1 MQTPCSA
8 TGGRRGGV
16 PSRTIGVGTAA
27 AALLLGLI
35 CTSPAW
41 AQAPTA
47 LPRPGMAQPQTP
59 TESQTATPEPR
70 GQPASPS
77 TPANALQAIQPE
89 NIATDMALES
99 ACVVLRSTAIEG
111 EQAVT
116 MHNGCDHPVTALG
129 CFRVLRPGGNIQ
141 KPGWYCVLAP
151 SFKRRDPITL
161 SRGAIYHPGFKRA
174 GCATTAEQC
183 TAHMQR
189 IAFNVHQSQVD
200 PDKFDQVLR

>member
-1 MQTPCSA
+1 MQKTWFE
-8 TGGRRGGV
+8 GGLGRDRAPRSNGAGV
-16 PSRTIGVGTAA
+16 TVAIV
-27 AALLLGLI
+27 LLGLLVA
-35 CTSPAW
+35 SVAS
-41 AQAPTA
+41 AQAPTS
-47 LPRPGMAQPQTP
+47 LPRPGVAQPQTP
-59 TESQTATPEPR
+59 SEPQAATPEPR
-70 GQPASPS
+70 GQPVDPS
-77 TPANALQAIQPE
+77 APANALQAIQPE
-89 NIATDMALES
+89 NIASDMALES
-99 ACVVLRSTAIEG
+99 ACVVLRSTSIEG
-111 EQAVT
+111 EQAIT

-174 GCATTAEQC
+174 GCATTAEEC
-183 TAHMQR
+183 AAHMQR

>member
-1 MQTPCSA
+1 M
-8 TGGRRGGV
+8 GRNRRHCGNGA
-16 PSRTIGVGTAA
+16 GAMAA
-27 AALLLGLI
+27 AFLLACALA
-35 CTSPAW
+35 SAAS
-41 AQAPTA
+41 AQAPTP
-47 LPRPGMAQPQTP
+47 LPRPGVAQPQTP
-59 TESQTATPEPR
+59 GEAQAATPEPNAPSA
-70 GQPASPS
+70 PANA
-77 TPANALQAIQPE
+77 ANALQAIQPE
-89 NIATDMALES
+89 NIAADMALES

-183 TAHMQR
+183 ATHMQR